1 MLITNLIFPYDYIL
15 LTIILIIV
23 IFSFWKGF
31 IQSILGLLTWIGSI
45 LITIYIYESLSNFIT
60 KQLLNFDI
68 FKNYEYLTNVASIIV
83 SIPIIFLISLFILKK
98 IRKIIS
104 SDIDK
109 QILGVLI
116 DKLFGFLF
124 GFIFNYIIFSTI
136 IYSTNNFEFLNF
148 INNWILENSYLLT
161 KLENFNNN
169 LLNTIV
175 GMEEETIN

>member
-1 MLITNLIFPYDYIL
+1 MIENFIVPLDYIL
-15 LTIILIIV
+15 SAIGTVVIIFCFWRGIIA
-23 IFSFWKGF
+23 
-31 IQSILGLLTWIGSI
+31 SILGLLTWIGSI
-45 LITIYIYESLSNFIT
+45 IITIYFYTDLSNLINS
-60 KQLLNFDI
+60 QLLNIDI
-68 FKNYEYLTNVASIIV
+68 FNNYEQITNLLSSII
-83 SIPIIFLISLFILKK
+83 SIPLIFLISLFILKK